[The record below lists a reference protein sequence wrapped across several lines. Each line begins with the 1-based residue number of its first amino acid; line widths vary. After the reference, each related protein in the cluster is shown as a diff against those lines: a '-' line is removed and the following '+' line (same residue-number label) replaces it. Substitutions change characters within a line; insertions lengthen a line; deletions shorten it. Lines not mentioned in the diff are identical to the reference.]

1 MATTL
6 GDLVQITSGHPFR
19 GRIEPNRDGDVYVV
33 QMRNIDT
40 EGVIDVEQLTQANS
54 VSKDR
59 VGMLRPN
66 DILFLAKGSN
76 NVASL
81 VEGLPENSVCSPQ
94 FFHMRVRVQRH
105 SDVLAE
111 YICWQLNQLP
121 AQRYFKTSAE
131 GTHQVS
137 IRKKVLAD
145 TPFVLPDIQTQAYI
159 ANMHRCAM
167 KEIKIHK
174 QLIENRQ
181 QQMMAIASDLL
192 NRFSK
197 NS

>member
-19 GRIEPNRDGDVYVV
+19 GRIEPNKDGDVYVV
-33 QMRNIDT
+33 QMRNIDA
-40 EGVIDVEQLTQANS
+40 EGQIDVEQLTQANS
-54 VSKDR
+54 VSKDK

-94 FFHMRVRVQRH
+94 FFHMRVRVQKQ

-111 YICWQLNQLP
+111 YICWQLNQQP
-121 AQRYFKTSAE
+121 AQRYFKASAE

-145 TPFVLPDIQTQAYI
+145 TPFVLPDIKAQTCI
-159 ANMHRCAM
+159 VNMHRCATKEM
-167 KEIKIHK
+167 KLHK